1 MSRITTVPVSA
12 YPLTCLYL
20 SVDISLQLTRRVP
33 WSSRIESS
41 QEMKNKKEISLR
53 FVVFLVDLFQQ
64 NEVFPTWPRF
74 LYCHKKNGILLV
86 F

>member
-12 YPLTCLYL
+12 YPLTCLLL

-33 WSSRIESS
+33 WSSRIESP

-53 FVVFLVDLFQQ
+53 FVVFHVGLFQLI
-64 NEVFPTWPRF
+64 EVFPHMAPIS
-74 LYCHKKNGILLV
+74 LLLKKTE
-86 F
+86 FCSF